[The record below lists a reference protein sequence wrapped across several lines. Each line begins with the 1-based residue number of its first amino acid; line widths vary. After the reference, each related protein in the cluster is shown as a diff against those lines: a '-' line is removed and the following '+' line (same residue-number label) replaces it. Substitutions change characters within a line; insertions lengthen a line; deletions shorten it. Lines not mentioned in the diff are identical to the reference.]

1 MKRDERQHLKE
12 NELAHSLES
21 LQEFVGPR
29 AKPLLLTLVGVAVVA
44 VIVVGVTFVRNR
56 SQSQGQEL
64 LADALVALDARVVPA
79 NAGAGGAGAE
89 PGDAPAA
96 AQFGATGTFSTE
108 AAKLNAALPKL
119 KAAAD
124 AYPDA
129 PAGITARYHMAGALA
144 ALGRHAEAITAF
156 EDVTKRAGANMLY
169 GRMAT
174 LGKADAQARA
184 GQLDAAITTWKTMA
198 AQNSA
203 DLPADAILI
212 ELGRAYVTKGS
223 TAEAKQAF
231 MQIVD
236 QHPDSPYAAEART
249 SLDSLNSAS

>member
-1 MKRDERQHLKE
+1 MRRDERQHLKE
-12 NELAHSLES
+12 NELAHTLES

-29 AKPLLLTLVGVAVVA
+29 AKPLLIALAVV
-44 VIVVGVTFVRNR
+44 VVGAVLFLGVTALRQR

-64 LADALVALDARVVPA
+64 LAEALVALDARVVPA
-79 NAGAGGAGAE
+79 NAGGGAE

-144 ALGRHAEAITAF
+144 ALGRHAEAIGAF
-156 EDVTKRAGANMLY
+156 EDVAKRAGANTLY

-174 LGKADAQARA
+174 LGKADAQARG
-184 GQLDAAITTWKTMA
+184 GQLDAAITTW
-198 AQNSA
+198 
-203 DLPADAILI
+203 
-212 ELGRAYVTKGS
+212 
-223 TAEAKQAF
+223 
-231 MQIVD
+231 
-236 QHPDSPYAAEART
+236 
-249 SLDSLNSAS
+249 

>member
-1 MKRDERQHLKE
+1 MRRDERQHLKE
-12 NELAHSLES
+12 NELAHTLEG

-29 AKPLLLTLVGVAVVA
+29 ARPLGLILIG
-44 VIVVGVTFVRNR
+44 VIVVGVVVLGVTMLRQR

-64 LADALVALDARVVPA
+64 LADALVALDARVVPP
-79 NAGAGGAGAE
+79 NAAGGTEA
-89 PGDAPAA
+89 GDAPAA

-144 ALGRHAEAITAF
+144 ALGRHAEAIAAF
-156 EDVTKRAGANMLY
+156 DDVTKRAGANTLY

-174 LGKADAQARA
+174 LGKADAQARS

-203 DLPADAILI
+203 ELPVDAILI
-212 ELGRAYVTKGS
+212 ELGRAYVTKGN
-223 TAEAKQAF
+223 TADAKQTF
-231 MQIVD
+231 TQIVD

>member
-12 NELAHSLES
+12 NELAHTLASV
-21 LQEFVGPR
+21 QQFVGPR
-29 AKPLLLTLVGVAVVA
+29 SKSLGVVIIGALVVVA
-44 VIVVGVTFVRNR
+44 IAVGAMVIRQR
-56 SQSQGQEL
+56 SQSRGQDL
-64 LADALVALDARVVPA
+64 LAEALVALDARVVPA
-79 NAGAGGAGAE
+79 AAAGT

-96 AQFGATGTFSTE
+96 AQFGATGSFSTE

-144 ALGRHAEAITAF
+144 ALGKQDEAIAAF
-156 EDVTKRAGANMLY
+156 DDVTKRSGANTLY
-169 GRMAT
+169 GRMAR

-184 GQLDAAITTWKTMA
+184 GQLDAAIATWKTMVTQDA
-198 AQNSA
+198 A
-203 DLPADAILI
+203 DLPVDAILI

-223 TAEAKQAF
+223 TAEAKQTF
-231 MQIVD
+231 TQIVD
-236 QHPDSPYAAEART
+236 QHPDSPYAQEART
-249 SLDSLNSAS
+249 TLESLSSAS

>member
-1 MKRDERQHLKE
+1 MRRDERQHLKE
-12 NELAHSLES
+12 NELAHTLAS

-29 AKPLLLTLVGVAVVA
+29 AKSLGVVVIAALVVAVVA
-44 VIVVGVTFVRNR
+44 IGAVVIRQR
-56 SQSQGQEL
+56 SQSRGQDL
-64 LADALVALDARVVPA
+64 LAEALVALDARVVPA
-79 NAGAGGAGAE
+79 TAPGQA
-89 PGDAPAA
+89 GDAPAA

-144 ALGRHAEAITAF
+144 ALGRHDEAIAAF
-156 EDVTKRAGANMLY
+156 DGVTTRAGANSLY
-169 GRMAT
+169 GRMAR

-184 GQLDAAITTWKTMA
+184 GQLDAAITTWKTMVT
-198 AQNSA
+198 QDSA
-203 DLPADAILI
+203 DLPVDAILI
-212 ELGRAYVTKGS
+212 ELGRAYVTKGNA
-223 TAEAKQAF
+223 AEAKQAF

-236 QHPDSPYAAEART
+236 QHPDSPYAQEART
-249 SLDSLNSAS
+249 SLEGLSSVS